1 MATATAAAVDQP
13 LRRPVR
19 LLPVPER
26 PAAPE
31 RPEPAPAPAAAHDRT
46 RPAHCRISM
55 HFED

>member
-1 MATATAAAVDQP
+1 MATAAAVDQP

-46 RPAHCRISM
+46 RPAHCRIAM